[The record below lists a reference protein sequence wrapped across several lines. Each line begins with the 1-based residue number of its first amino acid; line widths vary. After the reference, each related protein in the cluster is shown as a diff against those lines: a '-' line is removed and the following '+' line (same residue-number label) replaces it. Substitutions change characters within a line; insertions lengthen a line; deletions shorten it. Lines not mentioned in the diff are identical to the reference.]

1 MAKHSAAKVATKSA
15 GDNLSIK
22 EITGESQSFAS
33 LLDESFKG
41 VKSFEGSV
49 VEGTVVG
56 VDDEFVT
63 LDVGLKSEGRIP
75 LREFGAGG
83 AGAEIKVGDKVEVF
97 IERMENKEGEAG
109 LSREK
114 ARREE
119 SWVVLER
126 QHKANERVTGII
138 FGRVKGGF
146 TVDLAGAVAFLPG
159 SQVDIRPVRDVG
171 PLMGTPQPFLILKM
185 DRARGNIVVSRRAVL
200 EESRAEARTE
210 LVAGLKEGQELQ
222 GVVKN
227 ITDYG
232 AFIDLG
238 GVDGLLHV
246 TDISWKRINHPSE
259 VLSVGQTINV
269 KIIRFNEESQ
279 RISLGIKQ
287 LDADPWQGVAARFQ
301 SGQKYKGRVTNIA
314 DYGAFVEL
322 EDGIEGLIH
331 VSEMSWTKKNIHPGK
346 ILSTSQ
352 EVEVMVLDV
361 DTNKRRISLGLK
373 QCGENPWIK
382 FAEKTHVGDT
392 IEGEIR
398 NITEFGLFVGIGD
411 QIDGMV
417 HMSDLSWT
425 EAGEEAIKKYKKG
438 DRITVKVLEIDGEK
452 ERVSLGVKQL
462 SDAPAGAKVESGA
475 RSSGA
480 SASAGVDK
488 GQVVTCTVSA
498 ITPGGIEVTVG
509 EAKTPGFIKKGD
521 LSRERSEQRPDR
533 FAVGEKV
540 DAKVI
545 KADRSGKLD
554 LSIKAREIDEDKA
567 AMAEY
572 GSSDSGASLGDI
584 LGAALRSK
592 TGAAAPA
599 AAAPKKAKKE
609 KSEDAE

>member
-1 MAKHSAAKVATKSA
+1 
-15 GDNLSIK
+15 
-22 EITGESQSFAS
+22 
-33 LLDESFKG
+33 
-41 VKSFEGSV
+41 
-49 VEGTVVG
+49 
-56 VDDEFVT
+56 
-63 LDVGLKSEGRIP
+63 
-75 LREFGAGG
+75 
-83 AGAEIKVGDKVEVF
+83 
-97 IERMENKEGEAG
+97 
-109 LSREK
+109 
-114 ARREE
+114 
-119 SWVVLER
+119 
-126 QHKANERVTGII
+126 
-138 FGRVKGGF
+138 
-146 TVDLAGAVAFLPG
+146 
-159 SQVDIRPVRDVG
+159 
-171 PLMGTPQPFLILKM
+171 M

-210 LVAGLKEGQELQ
+210 LVSNLKEGQELQ

-259 VLSVGQTINV
+259 VLQVGQTINV

-287 LDADPWQGVAARFQ
+287 LDADPWQGVAERFK

-314 DYGAFVEL
+314 DYGAFIEL
-322 EDGIEGLIH
+322 EDGIEGLVH

-346 ILSTSQ
+346 LLSTSQ
-352 EVEVMVLDV
+352 EVEVIVLEVDV
-361 DTNKRRISLGLK
+361 AKRRISLGLK
-373 QCGENPWIK
+373 QCTENPWIK
-382 FAEKTHVGDT
+382 FAEKNKTGTV
-392 IEGEIR
+392 IEGEIH

-425 EAGEEAIKKYKKG
+425 ETGEEAIKNFKKG
-438 DRITVKVLEIDGEK
+438 DMLKVKILEIDGDK

-462 SDAPAGAKVESGA
+462 SENPNKDKVVKEKAPAAAAG
-475 RSSGA
+475 
-480 SASAGVDK
+480 GVDK
-488 GQVVTCTVSA
+488 GTVVTCTVSA
-498 ITPGGIEVTVG
+498 VTSGGIEVTVG
-509 EAKTPGFIKKGD
+509 DKMSGFIKKGD
-521 LSRERSEQRPDR
+521 LSRERSEQRSDR

-545 KADRSGKLD
+545 KSDRGGKLE

-584 LGAALRSK
+584 LGAALQKK
-592 TGAAAPA
+592 TAKAETPA
-599 AAAPKKAKKE
+599 AEPKKKAVKKAKTE
-609 KSEDAE
+609 DSSEA